1 MGVFLTGAT
10 GVLGGRLVERLADRD
25 HEVIGLVRDDDGAA
39 LVEARGGVPRYG
51 DVLDPGSLERVVQN
65 VAIDTVVHA
74 ATALPV
80 KTKPS
85 EAEWARNDRV
95 RREGAR
101 NLLAAVDDI
110 DRFVFPSVV
119 WIARRPNGSRFD
131 ESAPRNPDRTTR
143 SAADVKRL
151 LEDRAADREFDATI
165 LRCGF
170 FYAPDAGHTRS
181 WGEALLS
188 GDLPIV
194 GGGLLGRR
202 NVILAFLHAEDAARA
217 VADAIEANATGCYHV
232 VDDRPVPLAE
242 FLTEF
247 ADRLDTSE
255 PSRIPGWLARFFVG
269 KETVDMLTNPMA
281 TSAERFERDVGWKPV
296 YPTYEAGLPQ
306 VVETWRTDGSLRETA
321 EGYEWAGD

>member
-51 DVLDPGSLERVVQN
+51 DVLDSGSLERVVQN

-119 WIARRPNGSRFD
+119 WIAR
-131 ESAPRNPDRTTR
+131 
-143 SAADVKRL
+143 
-151 LEDRAADREFDATI
+151 
-165 LRCGF
+165 
-170 FYAPDAGHTRS
+170 
-181 WGEALLS
+181 
-188 GDLPIV
+188 
-194 GGGLLGRR
+194 
-202 NVILAFLHAEDAARA
+202 
-217 VADAIEANATGCYHV
+217 
-232 VDDRPVPLAE
+232 
-242 FLTEF
+242 
-247 ADRLDTSE
+247 
-255 PSRIPGWLARFFVG
+255 
-269 KETVDMLTNPMA
+269 
-281 TSAERFERDVGWKPV
+281 
-296 YPTYEAGLPQ
+296 
-306 VVETWRTDGSLRETA
+306 
-321 EGYEWAGD
+321 